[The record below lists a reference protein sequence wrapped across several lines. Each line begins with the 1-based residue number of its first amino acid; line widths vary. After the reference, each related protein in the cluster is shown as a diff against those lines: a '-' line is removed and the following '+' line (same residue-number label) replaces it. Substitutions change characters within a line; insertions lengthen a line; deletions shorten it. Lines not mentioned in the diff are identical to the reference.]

1 MYNSDTPPRAELPSS
16 RQLARS
22 TLVAAISAAVIL
34 VVVVMPAEYGID
46 PTGIGRVLRL
56 TEMGR
61 IKKQLAAEAAA
72 DAAAPQASATP
83 EPRQAA
89 GTTGATPE
97 PRQAAGTTAPIA
109 DATPAAAATKVTV
122 EKWRD
127 EIPFTLPPGQGIE
140 IKLKMTKG
148 AKAQF
153 SWLVKGGVVNY
164 DTHGDGGGRS
174 ISYEKGR
181 GVPSDEGV
189 LEAAFD
195 GNHGWFWRNRGQSD
209 VNVILR
215 TRGDYT
221 DIKKVL

>member
-1 MYNSDTPPRAELPSS
+1 MYNSDTPLRAELPTS

-34 VVVVMPAEYGID
+34 IIVVLPAEYGID
-46 PTGIGRVLRL
+46 PTGMGGVLRL
-56 TEMGR
+56 TEMGK
-61 IKKQLAAEAAA
+61 IKKQLAAAAAA
-72 DAAAPQASATP
+72 DAAPQANATP
-83 EPRQAA
+83 EPR
-89 GTTGATPE
+89 P
-97 PRQAAGTTAPIA
+97 AAGTTAPIA
-109 DATPAAAATKVTV
+109 NAAPAAVATKVTE

-127 EIPFTLPPGQGIE
+127 EIPFTLPPGEGLE

-221 DIKKVL
+221 DIKRVR

>member
-1 MYNSDTPPRAELPSS
+1 MYNTDTPLRAELPTS

-22 TLVAAISAAVIL
+22 TLVAALSAAVIL
-34 VVVVMPAEYGID
+34 IVVVMPAEYGID

-61 IKKQLAAEAAA
+61 IKKQLAEEAAA
-72 DAAAPQASATP
+72 DAAAPQANATP
-83 EPRQAA
+83 D
-89 GTTGATPE
+89 

-109 DATPAAAATKVTV
+109 VAAPPSAAATVT
-122 EKWRD
+122 EENWRD

-140 IKLKMTKG
+140 IKLKMIKG

-195 GNHGWFWRNRGQSD
+195 GNHGWFWRNRGQSE

-221 DIKKVL
+221 DIKKVM

>member
-1 MYNSDTPPRAELPSS
+1 MYNTDTPLRAELPTT

-34 VVVVMPAEYGID
+34 IIVVMPAEYGID

-56 TEMGR
+56 TEMGG
-61 IKKQLAAEAAA
+61 IKSQLAAEAAA
-72 DAAAPQASATP
+72 DAAAPQANATP

-89 GTTGATPE
+89 S
-97 PRQAAGTTAPIA
+97 TTAPIA
-109 DATPAAAATKVTV
+109 DATPAAASTTVTDA
-122 EKWRD
+122 KWRD
-127 EIPFTLPPGQGIE
+127 EIPFTLTPGEGIE
-140 IKLKMTKG
+140 IKLRMDKG

-221 DIKKVL
+221 DIKKVK

>member
-1 MYNSDTPPRAELPSS
+1 MYNTDTPLRAELPTS

-34 VVVVMPAEYGID
+34 IIVVMPAEYGID

-61 IKKQLAAEAAA
+61 IKRQLAAEAAA
-72 DAAAPQASATP
+72 DAAAPQANPTP
-83 EPRQAA
+83 EPRQTA
-89 GTTGATPE
+89 P
-97 PRQAAGTTAPIA
+97 TTAPTA
-109 DATPAAAATKVTV
+109 AAMPAAAATTMTA

-140 IKLKMTKG
+140 IKLRMGKG
-148 AKAQF
+148 AKARF
-153 SWLVKGGVVNY
+153 SWKVKGGVVNY

-181 GVPSDEGV
+181 GVASDEGV

-195 GNHGWFWRNRGQSD
+195 GNHGWYWRNRGQSD

-215 TRGDYT
+215 TRGDNT

>member
-72 DAAAPQASATP
+72 DAAAPQAS
-83 EPRQAA
+83 
-89 GTTGATPE
+89 ATPE